1 MQSRIAKLFPLTLL
15 ALLGITFLLPVGRAQ
30 QSGKALLPK
39 VPKTWD
45 EKALKEW
52 ATPVA
57 GLNLRPTHRSEKEY
71 YAMPVENLKTYP
83 VYYPGR
89 ELEGY

>member
-45 EKALKEW
+45 EKALKGMGDACGGAES
-52 ATPVA
+52 AAYAQVGEGVLRNA
-57 GLNLRPTHRSEKEY
+57 GGES
-71 YAMPVENLKTYP
+71 ENLSGVLSGP
-83 VYYPGR
+83 R
-89 ELEGY
+89 A